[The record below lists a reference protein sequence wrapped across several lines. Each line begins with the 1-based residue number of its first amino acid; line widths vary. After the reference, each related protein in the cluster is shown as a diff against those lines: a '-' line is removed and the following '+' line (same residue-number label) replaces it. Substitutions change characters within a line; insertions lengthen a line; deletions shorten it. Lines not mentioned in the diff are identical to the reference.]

1 MNRGLWYLFSREVK
15 VPSLVL
21 GGFILLGFAF
31 SWVLAAYGIFG
42 CLIFIY
48 FRLKDRVQKI
58 YYFFLFLSEELIERK
73 KLELTNEEEILF
85 LYNPCGYLLKR
96 YCVEKEE
103 ASDPRYAQYF
113 KEESLPEL
121 FRKLMGMNQEVFDTV
136 ISIIFLYEMF
146 LPLILGSLMV
156 VIFKGAGLVIGM
168 IFTCISYW
176 YLYIPHYQCTTSGHG
191 IGAAIFIFVGNEF
204 LNELAKENKNFVDEV
219 VRADYNP
226 QGKSWKWY
234 LGIWEQ
240 PKTDSI
246 SSIPVTYRFTS
257 TLERLEEMSKAGIS
271 NALTTAFQN
280 NELTAKQI
288 YDQIDEKIE
297 AANLTAQELWDLW
310 AEYYFEG
317 YEPLKKIE

>member
-136 ISIIFLYEMF
+136 MITLFVYDIF
-146 LPLILGSLMV
+146 LPLIL
-156 VIFKGAGLVIGM
+156 
-168 IFTCISYW
+168 
-176 YLYIPHYQCTTSGHG
+176 
-191 IGAAIFIFVGNEF
+191 
-204 LNELAKENKNFVDEV
+204 
-219 VRADYNP
+219 
-226 QGKSWKWY
+226 
-234 LGIWEQ
+234 
-240 PKTDSI
+240 
-246 SSIPVTYRFTS
+246 
-257 TLERLEEMSKAGIS
+257 
-271 NALTTAFQN
+271 
-280 NELTAKQI
+280 
-288 YDQIDEKIE
+288 
-297 AANLTAQELWDLW
+297 
-310 AEYYFEG
+310 
-317 YEPLKKIE
+317 